1 MYKVIQ
7 WRLVMKNKTGILLV
21 GHGSRQK
28 YNKEVVTTLKDKY
41 QEIMPDYYIE
51 AGFMELVE
59 PNIPTSFNTLKEKGV
74 ERIIVNPVFLAHGM
88 HTKVDIP
95 TILNLEPMEVEHS
108 HHHHHHHHSH
118 EHEDGHHHHHHHH
131 REAKSEPVDFDG
143 EIVYL
148 EPLGAD
154 DKIVEIVEQRIN
166 DELDKIPDVNTENT
180 AILLIGHG
188 SSLPYNN
195 QVLEEIA
202 QKYNDKSDYIVEL
215 GFMNIS
221 KPSIPEAF
229 NKIKDKNIQN
239 VIAVPVFLA
248 HGIHT
253 LLDIPTALGLNPDP
267 IPDYP
272 VPNVSTDDIVEFDG
286 NIIFTEP
293 LDADDKVL
301 EIIDERIK
309 EYL

>member
-1 MYKVIQ
+1 MS
-7 WRLVMKNKTGILLV
+7 NKTGILLV
-21 GHGSRQK
+21 GHGSRQP
-28 YNKEVVTTLKDKY
+28 YNKEVVCSLKDKY
-41 QEIMPDYYIE
+41 QELMPEYDIE

-59 PNIPTSFNTLKEKGV
+59 PNIPTAFNKLKETGV

-95 TILNLEPMEVEHS
+95 TILTLEPMKIEHS
-108 HHHHHHHHSH
+108 HHHSHSHSH
-118 EHEDGHHHHHHHH
+118 EHGHHHHHHHH

-143 EIVYL
+143 EIIYL

-154 DKIVEIVEQRIN
+154 DKIVEIVEKRIN
-166 DELDKIPDVNTENT
+166 DELDKLPDANKNNTG
-180 AILLIGHG
+180 ILLVGHG

-195 QVLEEIA
+195 QVLELIA
-202 QKYNDKSDYIVEL
+202 SKFNDKSDYIVEL

-221 KPSIPEAF
+221 HPSIPEAF
-229 NKIKDKNIQN
+229 DKIKDMEN

-267 IPDYP
+267 IENYP
-272 VPNVSTDDIVEFDG
+272 VPNVSMDDIVEYDG

-293 LDADDKVL
+293 LGADDKIL
-301 EIIDERIK
+301 EIIDDRIK
-309 EYL
+309 QHL

>member
-1 MYKVIQ
+1 MS
-7 WRLVMKNKTGILLV
+7 NKTGILLV
-21 GHGSRQK
+21 GHGSRQP

-41 QEIMPDYYIE
+41 QELMPDYNIE

-59 PNIPTSFNTLKEKGV
+59 PNIPTAFNTLKKTGV

-95 TILNLEPMEVEHS
+95 TILTLEPMEVEHT
-108 HHHHHHHHSH
+108 HSH
-118 EHEDGHHHHHHHH
+118 SHSHSHSHDHGHHHHHHHH
-131 REAKSEPVDFDG
+131 REAKSEPVEFDG
-143 EIVYL
+143 EIIYL

-154 DKIVEIVEQRIN
+154 DKIVEIVEKRIN
-166 DELDKIPDVNTENT
+166 DELDKLPDANTENT
-180 AILLIGHG
+180 GILLVGHG
-188 SSLPYNN
+188 SSLPFNN

-202 QKYNDKSDYIVEL
+202 AKFNDKSDYTVEL

-221 KPSIPEAF
+221 HPSIPEAF
-229 NKIKDKNIQN
+229 EKINDKEN

-253 LLDIPTALGLNPDP
+253 MLDIPTALGLNPEP
-267 IPDYP
+267 VENYP
-272 VPNVSTDDIVEFDG
+272 KPNVSTDDIVEYDG

-293 LDADDKVL
+293 LGADDKIL
-301 EIIDERIK
+301 EIIDDRIK
-309 EYL
+309 QHL